1 MRRWRALVLCWAV
14 GMVSAQEL
22 ADVVTGRVVD
32 EAGGPLAGVVVCAWR
47 EGAPFL
53 TPELTQG
60 SSVTTDVEGRWRWT
74 RPAPSEVLSWRL
86 LFVGKGR
93 VHVAVP
99 WSAAEFPVVL
109 PRGRTLAGRVVDA
122 AGKPLAGVRVEQRD
136 ALARMMYRADASK
149 VAWPAEPRTAVATDA
164 SGRFVMPGTV
174 EAGLQLVV
182 GAGDERVHGP
192 FAHGDA
198 VEIVHAASTGAP
210 VRDALTR
217 RGFGSRPAGKATTV
231 VAGTVLGTLP
241 IRGAGLCLWSTA
253 AREVETARQTTY
265 GQREDYGT
273 VVPIAADGTF
283 RIGVTKPGTHR
294 VKLLLPRPLQQGQPD
309 LCDMGTIDIVPD
321 GKPVVLDARPHLPA
335 AVVGRVR
342 SPVPNGRLL
351 VGVAVARDKAP
362 HNLGFVSYASPLA
375 TVAADGSFATCTP
388 PGDVTIFVIDLLTG
402 VVLHRAAPRPIAAA
416 AKVEVELDVA
426 AGAVDVALD
435 LSTSRARW
443 LELVVPQACWPHGLD
458 DIVCTTHEYSKRIG
472 CFLADDA
479 TVCRLWLPPTDA
491 EAWLCEA
498 STSALK
504 AEAKAAFP
512 VEAGK
517 IAAVSLSPP

>member
-1 MRRWRALVLCWAV
+1 MRWWRAVVSCWAAAV
-14 GMVSAQEL
+14 VSAQEP
-22 ADVVTGRVVD
+22 AHVVTGRVVD
-32 EAGGPLAGVVVCAWR
+32 EAGGPLAGVLVCAWR
-47 EGAPFL
+47 EGSAFL
-53 TPELTQG
+53 TPELMQG
-60 SSVTTDVEGRWRWT
+60 PSVTTDAGGRWRWT
-74 RPAPSEVLSWRL
+74 LPTPSDQLSWRL

-109 PRGRTLAGRVVDA
+109 PRGRTLAGRIVDA

-136 ALARMMYRADASK
+136 ALSRMPYRADASQ

-182 GAGDERVHGP
+182 GAGGGRVHGP

-210 VRDALTR
+210 ARDKRTANGLR
-217 RGFGSRPAGKATTV
+217 VRPAGKVTTV
-231 VAGTVLGTLP
+231 VAGTVQGTLP
-241 IRGAGLCLWSTA
+241 IRGAGLCLWST
-253 AREVETARQTTY
+253 EARQLSAAPETTY

-283 RIGVTKPGTHR
+283 RIGVTKPGTYR
-294 VKLLLPRPLQQGQPD
+294 IKLLLPRPLQQGQPD
-309 LCDMGTIDIVPD
+309 LCDMGTIDIAD
-321 GKPVVLDARPHLPA
+321 GKPVALDLRPHLPA

-342 SPVPNGRLL
+342 SPVPTGRLL

-388 PGDVTIFVIDLLTG
+388 PGDGTIFVIDLLTG
-402 VVLHRAAPRPIAAA
+402 VLLHREAPRPIAAA
-416 AKVEVELDVA
+416 AKVEVGLDVA

-435 LSTSRARW
+435 LATCRSRW

-458 DIVCTTHEYSKRIG
+458 DIVWTPHEYSKRIG

-491 EAWLCEA
+491 EAWLCKA
-498 STSALK
+498 PTGALK
-504 AEAKAAFP
+504 AEAKAVFT

-517 IAAVSLSPP
+517 TVAVSLSPP